1 MTCPVFALSGEGRR
15 SAQLPRL
22 LVHTDLLYGRCP
34 IAADPTSLTPANDIC
49 QSRVGRG
56 RGSGTLSMRRSRH
69 LKLID
74 GIVSAPITHA
84 SSVRKLSAT
93 RHSHLA
99 VSGLHS
105 SMRRSHLMQ
114 STSVLP
120 ACTPCAARAWP
131 AATKTTAA
139 SLPPPCRPRVT
150 DTARP
155 RSPCRS
161 TARERGTRLSFL
173 PAGRDHR
180 VLDHL
185 LDRLLARRGRTC
197 AIDNLVDARQDGRQP
212 RVVAQELVPVVGE
225 VGTLLAQVGI
235 GELLGF
241 ELGERL
247 AQLLADIGELL
258 LELGDSV
265 VRLGE
270 PLGERRPGQC
280 G

>member
-173 PAGRDHR
+173 LLTPSDYR
-180 VLDHL
+180 VLEQR
-185 LDRLLARRGRTC
+185 LDRQRLLLRRQRFDRPR
-197 AIDNLVDARQDGRQP
+197 AVD
-212 RVVAQELVPVVGE
+212 
-225 VGTLLAQVGI
+225 QVGHA
-235 GELLGF
+235 GEQGCQLGIVTH
-241 ELGERL
+241 
-247 AQLLADIGELL
+247 QLVTRVE
-258 LELGDSV
+258 
-265 VRLGE
+265 
-270 PLGERRPGQC
+270 
-280 G
+280 